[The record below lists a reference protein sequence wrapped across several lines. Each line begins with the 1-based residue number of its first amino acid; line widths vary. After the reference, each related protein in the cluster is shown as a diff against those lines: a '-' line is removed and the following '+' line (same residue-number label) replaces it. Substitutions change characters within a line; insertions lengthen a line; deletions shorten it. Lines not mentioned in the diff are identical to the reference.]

1 MKKNRIISV
10 MMVLTLMFTMLITP
24 STVSA
29 ASKIHISKAK
39 ISLSYTTCIYDGK
52 AKKPAVTVK
61 YGTKKLINGKDY
73 TVAYS
78 NNVKPGKATVTVY
91 GKGKYTGS
99 AKRYFKINV
108 KTTKFYKV
116 MGCDNLTGS
125 YWARDYFDILY
136 DGENGKVL
144 SVKAYPREK
153 DAFQSLFRNNS
164 LYKTGTWTYRSVW
177 ALTTPSVLGFDA
189 TLISVESKYRID
201 SYGKI
206 VRTYFK
212 LHYGKNIS

>member
-10 MMVLTLMFTMLITP
+10 VLVLTLMFTMLITP

-78 NNVKPGKATVTVY
+78 KNVNVGKAVAIIK
-91 GKGKYTGS
+91 GKGRFSGSSSKEYIIKPKGTICTCVIGQIEIGGPQVHVVWKEQKTQTTGYS
-99 AKRYFKINV
+99 IELLNT
-108 KTTKFYKV
+108 KT
-116 MGCDNLTGS
+116 NRITG
-125 YWARDYFDILY
+125 YATGTNTQTEMNIKANKNTCYRVRIRTYRMV
-136 DGENGKVL
+136 NGK
-144 SVKAYPREK
+144 AYFSNYSDWYCCR
-153 DAFQSLFRNNS
+153 
-164 LYKTGTWTYRSVW
+164 
-177 ALTTPSVLGFDA
+177 
-189 TLISVESKYRID
+189 TLI
-201 SYGKI
+201 
-206 VRTYFK
+206 
-212 LHYGKNIS
+212 